1 MSAHDP
7 LVPPHVERLRP
18 YVPGKPL
25 EELEREFGIRD
36 AIKLASN
43 ENPLG
48 ASPRAL
54 EAAHAALREGHRYP
68 DNYKLRAALAAH
80 HAVAL
85 DEITLGNGS
94 NELIDLIARTFGV
107 PGAEV
112 VYPDPSFVCYRSSTI
127 ASDMKSVEVSLRDHV
142 HYDLDA
148 MLAALTPDTKLFY
161 LANPN
166 NPTGAYLG
174 GQALVQL
181 LGALPRETIVVLD
194 EAYVEFADAPD
205 FVSGLSLRERHPR
218 LIVLRTFSKAYGLAA
233 FRVGYAIA
241 QAKLVDYLDRVRAP
255 FNVSSIGLAAAQAAL
270 GDQAHLARY
279 VAHNRRERARVSEGL
294 SALGA
299 EVAPSQ
305 ANFVLAR
312 LPGYPGGGKALV
324 DALLM
329 RGVITRPMPPPIA
342 DYTRITIGT
351 EAENDRLLATVR
363 ELLETR
369 GS

>member
-1 MSAHDP
+1 
-7 LVPPHVERLRP
+7 V
-18 YVPGKPL
+18 
-25 EELEREFGIRD
+25 
-36 AIKLASN
+36 
-43 ENPLG
+43 
-48 ASPRAL
+48 AL
-54 EAAHAALREGHRYP
+54 E
-68 DNYKLRAALAAH
+68 
-80 HAVAL
+80 
-85 DEITLGNGS
+85 EITLGNGS

-329 RGVITRPMPPPIA
+329 RGVITRPMPPPIT